1 MTETTAAAEA
11 YLPKLNETEE
21 ENCSHRLFLLL
32 PGRYMQASLD
42 NYYLDT
48 CRKQKLQRKCVNY
61 FTANLD
67 TALFVLDIYFYMKLG
82 PIKNGLIYKVNS
94 IYKYIYNTVL
104 YRTILRVNGI
114 LCKYIMRTNP

>member
-1 MTETTAAAEA
+1 MTETTAAAGA

-67 TALFVLDIYFYMKLG
+67 TALFVLDVYFYMKLG
-82 PIKNGLIYKVNS
+82 PIKNDIH
-94 IYKYIYNTVL
+94 I
-104 YRTILRVNGI
+104 
-114 LCKYIMRTNP
+114 